1 MVAPQRIACL
11 DKNHE
16 TLFFSYSNASNSQ
29 PLHESHTPLLGAL
42 IPLLLSSI
50 SVRRYA
56 VFATRPASICGIG
69 TRFLAPFFAGT
80 DEESRA
86 ARVQSISLV
95 P

>member
-16 TLFFSYSNASNSQ
+16 TLFFSYSNTSNSQ

-56 VFATRPASICGIG
+56 ASLLENDQLGLDDYVEITEDVEG
-69 TRFLAPFFAGT
+69 RLHA
-80 DEESRA
+80 SR
-86 ARVQSISLV
+86 VLLMPIKTS
-95 P
+95 